1 MSDFISKLSVYDL
14 LARGV
19 TGTIVLLAA
28 EIFGVAD
35 ILKRDTPV
43 WAIVLAGY
51 FCGLVLEE
59 ISYILEKMFGS
70 RKRIESKIRKAKKY
84 RGYNYEKCKAALIA
98 NDREIISD
106 MPLSHIVMSSSFVIA
121 FASMLAVKLY
131 HAACIVWSDI
141 NFMHLSIRGSLA
153 ANLHSAGFLLAFA
166 AVFEIRKRHYCRYR
180 VERIFDYYIQN
191 RFKTK

>member
-59 ISYILEKMFGS
+59 ISYILEKMFLIITSKTGS
-70 RKRIESKIRKAKKY
+70 K
-84 RGYNYEKCKAALIA
+84 
-98 NDREIISD
+98 
-106 MPLSHIVMSSSFVIA
+106 
-121 FASMLAVKLY
+121 
-131 HAACIVWSDI
+131 
-141 NFMHLSIRGSLA
+141 
-153 ANLHSAGFLLAFA
+153 
-166 AVFEIRKRHYCRYR
+166 
-180 VERIFDYYIQN
+180 QN
-191 RFKTK
+191 RV